1 MTSATETPSQN
12 DERIDLFAR
21 FVKLIKTWLLDFEI
35 NAQLFVEIMND
46 EQLPLSARALAV
58 GVLLYLRAPRDIISE
73 NVKVLKLIGLVDDVI
88 VMIIGLSVIV
98 PQMPEPRL
106 AYYKQKYK
114 VVTRI
119 SDYEEILK
127 SALGLLWERLV
138 RFVENLRQRKY
149 KETSAEGVAQSPDLR
164 EDLFDETMIFVA
176 DLNLDPATLDKE
188 LLLLPAPEKVVG
200 LLASGLEE
208 EQEREEQESGTD
220 APRSLL
226 KRLLPKSKEN
236 SDTRSDNA

>member
-12 DERIDLFAR
+12 DERIDQFAR
-21 FVKLIKTWLLDFEI
+21 FVELIKTWLLDFEI

-114 VVTRI
+114 AVTRI

-149 KETSAEGVAQSPDLR
+149 KETSAESVAQSPDLR

-176 DLNLDPATLDKE
+176 DLNLDPVTLDKE
-188 LLLLPAPEKVVG
+188 LQLLPAPEKVVG
-200 LLASGLEE
+200 LLASGLAED
-208 EQEREEQESGTD
+208 QERVEQGSKDDD
-220 APRSLL
+220 ARSALG
-226 KRLLPKSKEN
+226 RLLHPGKGST
-236 SDTRSDNA
+236 D

>member
-1 MTSATETPSQN
+1 MTSATENPSQN
-12 DERIDLFAR
+12 DERVDLFAR
-21 FVKLIKTWLLDFEI
+21 LVELIKTWLLDFEI

-46 EQLPLSARALAV
+46 ELLPLSARALAV

-106 AYYKQKYK
+106 AYYKKKYK
-114 VVTRI
+114 AVTRI
-119 SDYEEILK
+119 SGYEEILK

-149 KETSAEGVAQSPDLR
+149 KETSAEDVAQSPDLR

-176 DLNLDPATLDKE
+176 DLNLDPATLDNE
-188 LLLLPAPEKVVG
+188 LLLLPTPEKVVG
-200 LLASGLEE
+200 LLASGLAED
-208 EQEREEQESGTD
+208 QERVEQGSKDDD
-220 APRSLL
+220 AHSALG
-226 KRLLPKSKEN
+226 RLLRAGKGST
-236 SDTRSDNA
+236 D